1 MAIKTLDEILANVN
15 TILGENSSDEAL
27 TLLDDISDT
36 FNAKDNTDW
45 KQKYEDNDAAWRQRY
60 RERFLTGNTDI
71 DKSVDE
77 SDDNEDE
84 EKKSY
89 KFEDLFK
96 EG

>member
-1 MAIKTLDEILANVN
+1 MAIKTLEEILANVN

-27 TLLDDISDT
+27 TLLDDITDT

-45 KQKYEDNDAAWRQRY
+45 KQKYEDNDASWRQRY
-60 RERFLTGNTDI
+60 RERFLTGNTDL

>member
-1 MAIKTLDEILANVN
+1 MAIKTLEEILANVN

-27 TLLDDISDT
+27 TLLDDITDT

-71 DKSVDE
+71 DNSVDE

>member
-1 MAIKTLDEILANVN
+1 MAIKTLEEILANVN
-15 TILGENSSDEAL
+15 TILGENTSDEAL
-27 TLLDDISDT
+27 TLLDDITDT

-45 KQKYEDNDAAWRQRY
+45 KQKYEDNDASWRQRY
-60 RERFLTGNTDI
+60 RERFLTGNTDL